1 MREVKV
7 VIWRE
12 GGKEGTVLGL
22 RTAVRMKRRL
32 SRSVACSLGSS
43 FGYVS
48 VIIVLKYQQIRLAAR
63 RGLRF
68 LVVCTSLY
76 LLLVPFLGKVICFLF
91 SDTVFCVSEKRF
103 SHCKSLGELRYR

>member
-12 GGKEGTVLGL
+12 GGKEGMVLGL

-68 LVVCTSLY
+68 LVVCTFSVLT
-76 LLLVPFLGKVICFLF
+76 LTALF
-91 SDTVFCVSEKRF
+91 
-103 SHCKSLGELRYR
+103 G